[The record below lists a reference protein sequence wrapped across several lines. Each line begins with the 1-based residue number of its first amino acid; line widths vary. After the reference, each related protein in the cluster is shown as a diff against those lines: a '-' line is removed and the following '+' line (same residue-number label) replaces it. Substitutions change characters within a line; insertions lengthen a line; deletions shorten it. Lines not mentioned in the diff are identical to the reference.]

1 MTENKNPAAGKYPIA
16 GAALGLMLA
25 GAFIPSPLYELYRRD
40 WGLSPAEISI
50 VFAVYAASLIPALL
64 FLGGISDD
72 VGRRKT
78 LLVALA
84 IGALASLV
92 FAFASGLWWLLV
104 ARVLQGVAMGIG
116 AGTAVAAIQEW
127 MDESMRPNAGVVTL
141 VGFSTGPALG
151 ALIGGALG
159 QYAPHPTTL
168 PYLVHI
174 VLLAGVAVALGTVPS
189 CPHLA
194 PAAHHGLPSIDPAIR
209 RPFFFVSIESFIG
222 WAAFAI
228 FVSLLP
234 SFLIQSL
241 SVHNLMVGAFVVTG
255 LQIGMLSSSFIGRG
269 LASRAAIITAMLAL
283 GGGVWVLLAAV
294 PYHAYALIALATL
307 IVGIGS
313 GLSYLAGLNIVNAIA
328 PPDRRAETI
337 SAFLVACYLGLSLP
351 ALGVGIAA
359 NYVGLYAAIVGA
371 AVILGVVAVA
381 TMLSA
386 TDRNLKAVP
395 AKT

>member
-16 GAALGLMLA
+16 AAALGVLLA
-25 GAFIPSPLYELYRRD
+25 GVFIPSPLYELYRRD

-50 VFAVYAASLIPALL
+50 VFAVYAGSLIPALL
-64 FLGGISDD
+64 FLGGISDTI
-72 VGRRKT
+72 GRRKT
-78 LLVALA
+78 LLIALA
-84 IGALASLV
+84 IGALASIV
-92 FAFASGLWWLLV
+92 FAFASGLWWLLA

-116 AGTAVAAIQEW
+116 AGTGVAAIREW
-127 MDESMRPNAGVVTL
+127 MDESMRPRAGVVAL
-141 VGFSTGPALG
+141 IGISTGSALG

-159 QYAPHPTTL
+159 QYAPHPTVL

-174 VLLAGVAVALGTVPS
+174 LLLACVAGALRTVPS

-209 RPFFFVSIESFIG
+209 RPFFLASTESFIG
-222 WAAFAI
+222 WAALAI

-241 SVHNLMVGAFVVTG
+241 SLHNLMVGAFIVTG
-255 LQIGMLSSSFIGRG
+255 LQIGMLSASLIARG
-269 LASRAAIITAMLAL
+269 LANRPAIITAMLAL
-283 GGGVWVLLAAV
+283 GGGIWILLVAV
-294 PYHAYALIALATL
+294 PYHAYPLIALATV
-307 IVGIGS
+307 IVGIGN
-313 GLSYLAGLNIVNAIA
+313 GLAYLAGLNIVNAIA

-337 SAFLVACYLGLSLP
+337 SAFLVAGYLGFSIP

-359 NYVGLYAAIVGA
+359 TYVGLYAAITGA

-381 TMLSA
+381 TMLST

-395 AKT
+395 ART

>member
-1 MTENKNPAAGKYPIA
+1 MTETKNPAAGKYPIA
-16 GAALGLMLA
+16 TAALGLMLT

-40 WGLSPAEISI
+40 WGLSPAEISL
-50 VFAVYAASLIPALL
+50 VFAVYAGSLIPTLL

-78 LLVALA
+78 LFVALA

-92 FAFASGLWWLLV
+92 FAFASGLWWLLA

-116 AGTAVAAIQEW
+116 VGTAVAAIREW
-127 MDESMRPNAGVVTL
+127 MDESMRPRAGVVAL
-141 VGFSTGPALG
+141 IGISAGSALG

-174 VLLAGVAVALGTVPS
+174 VLLASVAVALGTVPS

-209 RPFFFVSIESFIG
+209 RPFFLASTESFIG
-222 WAAFAI
+222 WGAVAI

-241 SVHNLMVGAFVVTG
+241 SLHNLMVGAFIVTG
-255 LQIGMLSSSFIGRG
+255 LQIGMLSSSFLGRG
-269 LASRAAIITAMLAL
+269 LANRAAIITAMLAL
-283 GGGVWVLLAAV
+283 GGGIWVLLAAI
-294 PYHAYALIALATL
+294 PYHAYALIALATI
-307 IVGIGS
+307 IVGVGG
-313 GLSYLAGLNIVNAIA
+313 GLSYLAGLNIINAIA
-328 PPDRRAETI
+328 PPDRSAETI
-337 SAFLVACYLGLSLP
+337 SAFLVAGYLGFSVP
-351 ALGVGIAA
+351 ALSVGVAA
-359 NYVGLYAAIVGA
+359 NYVGLYAAIIGA
-371 AVILGVVAVA
+371 AVVLGVVAVA
-381 TMLSA
+381 TMLL

>member
-1 MTENKNPAAGKYPIA
+1 MTKNKNPAVGKYPIA
-16 GAALGLMLA
+16 AAALGLMLT
-25 GAFIPSPLYELYRRD
+25 GSFIPTPLYELYRRE
-40 WGLSPAEISI
+40 WGLTPAEISI
-50 VFAVYAASLIPALL
+50 VFAVYAGSLIPALL
-64 FLGGISDD
+64 FLGGISDT

-78 LLVALA
+78 LFVALA

-92 FAFASGLWWLLV
+92 FALASGFWWLLV
-104 ARVLQGVAMGIG
+104 ARALQGIALGIG
-116 AGTAVAAIQEW
+116 AGTAVAAIREW
-127 MDESMRPNAGVVTL
+127 MDESMRPRAGVVAL
-141 VGFSTGPALG
+141 IGISTGSALG

-174 VLLAGVAVALGTVPS
+174 VLLACVGVAVATVPS

-194 PAAHHGLPSIDPAIR
+194 PAVHHGLPSIDPAIR
-209 RPFFFVSIESFIG
+209 RPFLLAATESFVG
-222 WAAFAI
+222 WATTAI

-241 SVHNLMVGAFVVTG
+241 NLHNLMVGAFVVTG
-255 LQIGMLSSSFIGRG
+255 LQTGMLSASFIGRG
-269 LASRAAIITAMLAL
+269 LARRAAIITAMLAL
-283 GGGVWVLLAAV
+283 GGGIWVLLVAV

-307 IVGIGS
+307 IVGFG
-313 GLSYLAGLNIVNAIA
+313 GGVAYLAGLTIITDIA
-328 PPDRRAETI
+328 PPERRAEII
-337 SAFLVACYLGLSLP
+337 SAFLVAGYLGFSIP

-359 NYVGLYAAIVGA
+359 NYVGLYTAIIGA
-371 AVILGVVAVA
+371 AVILGVVAVG

-386 TDRNLKAVP
+386 TDRNLKPVP

>member
-1 MTENKNPAAGKYPIA
+1 MIENKNPAAGKYPIA
-16 GAALGLMLA
+16 AAAFGVMIA
-25 GAFIPSPLYELYRRD
+25 GAFIPSPLYDLYRRD

-50 VFAVYAASLIPALL
+50 VFAVYAGSLIPALL
-64 FLGGISDD
+64 FLGGISDN

-84 IGALASLV
+84 IWALASIV
-92 FAFASGLWWLLV
+92 FAFASGLWWLLA
-104 ARVLQGVAMGIG
+104 ARALQGVAMGIG
-116 AGTAVAAIQEW
+116 AGTAVAAIREW
-127 MDESMRPNAGVVTL
+127 MDESLRPLAGVVAL
-141 VGFSTGPALG
+141 IGVSTGSALG

-174 VLLAGVAVALGTVPS
+174 VLLACVAGAVATVPS

-209 RPFFFVSIESFIG
+209 RPFFLASTVSFIG
-222 WAAFAI
+222 WAASGI

-241 SVHNLMVGAFVVTG
+241 SLHTLMVGAFVVTG
-255 LQIGMLSSSFIGRG
+255 LQIGMLSALFIGRG
-269 LASRAAIITAMLAL
+269 LATRAALITAMLAL
-283 GGGVWVLLAAV
+283 GGGIWMLLVAV

-307 IVGIGS
+307 IVGIGG
-313 GLSYLAGLNIVNAIA
+313 GLSNLAGLNIVNAIA

-337 SAFLVACYLGLSLP
+337 SAFLVAGYLGFSIP

-359 NYVGLYAAIVGA
+359 IYVGLYAAITGA
-371 AVILGVVAVA
+371 AVMLGVVAVA
-381 TMLSA
+381 TMLST

-395 AKT
+395 ART